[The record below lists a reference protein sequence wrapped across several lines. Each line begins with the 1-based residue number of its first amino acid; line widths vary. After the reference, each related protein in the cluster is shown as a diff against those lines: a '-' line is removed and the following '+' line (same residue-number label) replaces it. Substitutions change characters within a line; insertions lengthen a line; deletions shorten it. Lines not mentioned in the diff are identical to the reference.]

1 MKWHLLFY
9 PILLI
14 VTLLVCNNPFFWDTV
29 QLASKHGHFFYDT
42 NFQSLILPEEID
54 SGHPPL
60 FGMYIAIIWKVFGKT
75 LCASHLSMLPFIFGI
90 VYFLHAIASRLLG
103 QQLAIWLML
112 ICLAD
117 PVLASQMVLVS
128 PDLVLV
134 CCFLMAL
141 WAIWDNRIMWLA
153 LAVIGLG
160 LISTRG
166 MMVGVAL
173 YLFSIIVATEKIS
186 FNLVSR
192 KLLPFLP
199 GGALAASYLFYHW
212 MEAGWIGYHEGSSWA
227 PSFQKVDFK
236 GFVFNIGVMVWR
248 FLDFGRVS
256 VWLAIF
262 AIGFLSLKRSNWKLP
277 KIDRLK
283 RGWQLIFLSIL
294 LFLAIAPTQLFY
306 TGLLAHRYFLPFF
319 LSLSISLL
327 YFLGDNNLWVPKKSV
342 MNLVLSLIFIVS
354 ATGNF
359 WIYPQKIAMG
369 WDSTLAHLP
378 WDSLLNETEDYL
390 KTQNI
395 SLEMVGTAFPN
406 IGSRE
411 IYELNGETKGF
422 VEKDLENNCYLL
434 FSNIMN
440 DFSDLEIDE
449 LNSKWEKIF
458 ERKRGGVK
466 IILYK
471 NPKRSLCGN

>member
-9 PILLI
+9 PILFA

-42 NFQSLILPEEID
+42 DFQSLILPGEID

-60 FGMYIAIIWKVFGKT
+60 FGMYIAMIWKVFGKT
-75 LCASHLSMLPFIFGI
+75 LCASHLSMLPFIFGA
-90 VYFLHAIASRLLG
+90 VYFLHAIGSRLVG
-103 QQLAIWLML
+103 QKLAIWLTL

-134 CCFLMAL
+134 CCCLMAL
-141 WAIWDNRIMWLA
+141 WAIWENKFMWLA

-166 MMVGVAL
+166 MMVGAAL
-173 YLFSIIVATEKIS
+173 YLFSLIAATEKITL
-186 FNLVSR
+186 NLVFR

-199 GGALAASYLFYHW
+199 GGILVASYLFYHW

-248 FLDFGRVS
+248 FLDFGRVA
-256 VWLAIF
+256 VWLAILV
-262 AIGFLSLKRSNWKLP
+262 IGFLTLKRSNWKLP
-277 KIDRLK
+277 KIDRFET
-283 RGWQLIFLSIL
+283 GWQLILLTIL
-294 LFLAIAPTQLFY
+294 LFLAIGPTQLFY

-319 LSLSISLL
+319 LTLSISLL
-327 YFLGDNNLWVPKKSV
+327 YFLCNKYPWVAKKKV
-342 MNLVLSLIFIVS
+342 KNLVLPVVFIVL

-378 WDSLLNETEDYL
+378 WYSLLKETEDYL
-390 KTQNI
+390 KTEEI
-395 SLEMVGTAFPN
+395 SLEIVGSAFPN

-422 VEKDLENNCYLL
+422 VEKDLATNCYLL

-440 DFSDLEIDE
+440 DFSDLEIAE
-449 LNSKWEKIF
+449 LNSEWEKIF
-458 ERKRGGVK
+458 ERNLGGVNV
-466 IILYK
+466 ILYK
-471 NPKRSLCGN
+471 NPKRSLCEN